1 MTSTRDGEDD
11 RVFITPN
18 GPAEQKILE
27 YKFAKICQGKFRT
40 GAQVEAQGRK
50 DREQV
55 RSEVDML
62 LSELQV
68 DYVDLLVA
76 DCPPEQVPAAWPWIE
91 EVAREGRTR
100 FLGVSNFD
108 LLGPKVC
115 VEVFRKFL
123 AGAKMPPAVL
133 AMEVHPLNTNEEM
146 SDLCQSMGIQ
156 DPLLLWFDVLAYSPL
171 GAPHK
176 VETYLKVLTKSDA
189 REMRPLLKVPEL
201 QLLQSIANRHDATAA
216 QVALRWNLQRGHCIV
231 PKSWN
236 PNHILENTKLFSFQ
250 LTMEEM
256 ASITKL
262 NKGVRSERFFQ
273 ASFST
278 AAKALPQMTR
288 DAHDECRKIL
298 NKIRGPGGSV
308 LEPGSLPQGLE
319 PVPLPEGVARRGGD
333 DGGLT
338 GKVDWEKL
346 GFHRPVEEEPGFWRR
361 MGLATGK
368 GLDGKGKGKGG
379 TSALLKDGL
388 PVGGKGVPRPAMVG
402 YRSAAKLAGSQDRE
416 EEALRKLQQNEADRA
431 RLEDRIASVQLQCDG
446 LREEL
451 QNARARTSADRSLQ
465 RELQDLEAERDRLRS
480 RYGESE
486 KLRVDAA
493 QARDSLR
500 EELRQLEDGLAK
512 ERQRAAK
519 AERRAE
525 ELGLRLQDLWSWEN
539 LSLCWAWLL
548 GAHGRR
554 PLPSTG
560 RADQCNMAFA
570 RFVLSCTALLGWLA
584 RGIMD
589 PDEQDR
595 LPLFLCETVLHRVQP
610 MWQQEKRLA
619 WKYLD
624 CSNLVDERDRRVD
637 WPWFRQ
643 HLLQTPYPDN
653 MDAVFTVLNN
663 LGTGSSN
670 HYDEEARVCLMG
682 VPAAFFYLTR
692 FTLDTME
699 RDADGRAVD
708 AETVKKA
715 TLQYS
720 VFENYISALH
730 PAGQGCA
737 AAGENDRI
745 EDGAAGVRGG
755 EAAGWLP
762 AACSRRFW
770 TTRGGDHR
778 EPVLFAD
785 RRHRRRGLV
794 LLHPPRQG
802 YEHLLEQIARLP
814 RLGTLNLACNSIT
827 SMQVGAGILQSLEV
841 LDLSF
846 NGLHGDVLG
855 QLA

>member
-1 MTSTRDGEDD
+1 MEEWGFSAGDEVELRGLSKLELNGQRGTVLPLEFPEQAQQLGRLAVMLHSGKQLSLKVGNLHKVKAEINTGGDLGAEWSASLRPGASRPLRAAAAPGRELVVMTLNMQYLASFPQDPTLARRRLVEITSAVPRPDVICVQEGLEGIDLFGQVGYSKLISSAVKAHPLRECLYDDPGALGAVPSVAHQSLMVNELYLRSDDCLWEAQSTGVDQISSSSLMVAHGGGEQALVARSAVWARLGLKGSTEGPFVYVLNTQMSGSRIEDELFLSQLGDERRRQAARLVDLFSSRSAEDD
-11 RVFITPN
+11 LGIIVGDFGAVSGPFGSDYPEEAEAPLQTLEDVGWSLVYDKDAVPASCLFGFLADFMATSQKVTP
-18 GPAEQKILE
+18 
-27 YKFAKICQGKFRT
+27 RS
-40 GAQVEAQGRK
+40 VEALATADVIGEAQLEVPISDHKAIKVAFPLPALVASRTKPIAASGLQELPVIGFGSHFMPEDLTERVSDQDFYRRVDELTQAALQEALAAGVRLIDSSNRHMNQQSIGRALETALKQEALTRGEVFLCGRISKCK

-156 DPLLLWFDVLAYSPL
+156 VLAYSPL

-402 YRSAAKLAGSQDRE
+402 YR
-416 EEALRKLQQNEADRA
+416 
-431 RLEDRIASVQLQCDG
+431 
-446 LREEL
+446 
-451 QNARARTSADRSLQ
+451 
-465 RELQDLEAERDRLRS
+465 
-480 RYGESE
+480 
-486 KLRVDAA
+486 
-493 QARDSLR
+493 
-500 EELRQLEDGLAK
+500 
-512 ERQRAAK
+512 
-519 AERRAE
+519 
-525 ELGLRLQDLWSWEN
+525 
-539 LSLCWAWLL
+539 
-548 GAHGRR
+548 
-554 PLPSTG
+554 
-560 RADQCNMAFA
+560 
-570 RFVLSCTALLGWLA
+570 
-584 RGIMD
+584 
-589 PDEQDR
+589 
-595 LPLFLCETVLHRVQP
+595 
-610 MWQQEKRLA
+610 
-619 WKYLD
+619 
-624 CSNLVDERDRRVD
+624 
-637 WPWFRQ
+637 
-643 HLLQTPYPDN
+643 
-653 MDAVFTVLNN
+653 
-663 LGTGSSN
+663 
-670 HYDEEARVCLMG
+670 
-682 VPAAFFYLTR
+682 
-692 FTLDTME
+692 
-699 RDADGRAVD
+699 
-708 AETVKKA
+708 
-715 TLQYS
+715 
-720 VFENYISALH
+720 
-730 PAGQGCA
+730 
-737 AAGENDRI
+737 
-745 EDGAAGVRGG
+745 
-755 EAAGWLP
+755 
-762 AACSRRFW
+762 
-770 TTRGGDHR
+770 
-778 EPVLFAD
+778 
-785 RRHRRRGLV
+785 
-794 LLHPPRQG
+794 
-802 YEHLLEQIARLP
+802 
-814 RLGTLNLACNSIT
+814 
-827 SMQVGAGILQSLEV
+827 
-841 LDLSF
+841 
-846 NGLHGDVLG
+846 
-855 QLA
+855 